1 MQVTEARSPAPRDQ
15 LFGCRLPASYI
26 IQCGLYDMRMAR
38 LGGARQRRSADTLP
52 PLVQAW
58 DEDLKGLNRSPRT
71 RAGYKADVLHF
82 QDWLRAHKR
91 PELLAV
97 RSVDVQA
104 YRNDMMDQDKP
115 LETRLNP
122 LTAMRRL
129 IALRQFY
136 QFAQVGGHLAT
147 NPTMGVELPDVDK
160 KTVPRELP
168 DPDIGAVRELFE
180 RRLAAEA
187 GLSLPRGGRK
197 TPRPQ
202 GSAAR
207 LRLLRDRAMFELGLS
222 SPARLRGRGTDA
234 RGHRE
239 APAGPA
245 ARHRQGR
252 R

>member
-1 MQVTEARSPAPRDQ
+1 
-15 LFGCRLPASYI
+15 
-26 IQCGLYDMRMAR
+26 MAR
-38 LGGARQRRSADTLP
+38 LGGARQRRSADALL

-82 QDWLRAHKR
+82 QDWLRGHQR

-97 RSVDVQA
+97 RPVDVQA

-115 LETRLNP
+115 VETRLNP